1 MAELLGGAEDD
12 HLVIRAAT
20 LSSPTEETKDNERAR
35 PTSERVINREER
47 CSVSSRTKHAKTTKK
62 RRNFQQDM

>member
-20 LSSPTEETKDNERAR
+20 LSSPTEERKITNAQDRQVNVSS
-35 PTSERVINREER
+35 TEER
-47 CSVSSRTKHAKTTKK
+47 CSVSSRTKHVAKTTKK
-62 RRNFQQDM
+62 WRNFQQDM